1 MPRKKTIQ
9 PAPIQTIYV
18 HDGIAS
24 FEIEIRD
31 NSCYLISRGSHKRD
45 AYNEK
50 LWKVMEHVVQDYL
63 SPSGRK
69 IMPKRM
75 YSTGEL
81 NNYLESPSKF
91 ATQFEIWGYSG
102 IDGEDPSAIRKKL
115 YTDVKRELKIF
126 EGAIARNVKNI
137 A

>member
-69 IMPKRM
+69 LIPR
-75 YSTGEL
+75 
-81 NNYLESPSKF
+81 NADYLRSA
-91 ATQFEIWGYSG
+91 ATFTNQYDLWGYGGFSG
-102 IDGEDPSAIRKKL
+102 ADPNAIRKKL
-115 YTDVKRELKIF
+115 YTDVKRQLKIL
-126 EGAIARNVKNI
+126 EGAIVKNVKNI

>member
-69 IMPKRM
+69 LIPR
-75 YSTGEL
+75 
-81 NNYLESPSKF
+81 NADYLRSA
-91 ATQFEIWGYSG
+91 ATFTNQFEIWGYSG

-115 YTDVKRELKIF
+115 YTDVKRQLKIL
-126 EGAIARNVKNI
+126 EGAIVKNVKNI

>member
-69 IMPKRM
+69 LIPR
-75 YSTGEL
+75 
-81 NNYLESPSKF
+81 NADYLRSA
-91 ATQFEIWGYSG
+91 ATFTNQYDLWGYGGFSG
-102 IDGEDPSAIRKKL
+102 ADPNAIRKKL

>member
-69 IMPKRM
+69 LIPR
-75 YSTGEL
+75 
-81 NNYLESPSKF
+81 NADYLRSA
-91 ATQFEIWGYSG
+91 ATFTNQFEIWGYSG
-102 IDGEDPSAIRKKL
+102 IDGEDPRAIRKKL
-115 YTDVKRELKIF
+115 YTDVKRQLKIF

>member
-9 PAPIQTIYV
+9 PAPLEIIYV
-18 HDGIAS
+18 NEGIVS

-31 NSCYLISRGSHKRD
+31 GSCNLISRGSHKRD
-45 AYNEK
+45 AYEKK

-69 IMPKRM
+69 LIPRNAD
-75 YSTGEL
+75 YLRSTVAFTNQYDL
-81 NNYLESPSKF
+81 
-91 ATQFEIWGYSG
+91 WGYGGFSG
-102 IDGEDPSAIRKKL
+102 ADPNAIRKKL
-115 YTDVKRELKIF
+115 YTDVKRQLKVF
-126 EGAIARNVKNI
+126 ERAIARNVKNI

>member
-69 IMPKRM
+69 LIPR
-75 YSTGEL
+75 
-81 NNYLESPSKF
+81 NADYLRSA
-91 ATQFEIWGYSG
+91 ATFTNQYDLWGYGGFSG
-102 IDGEDPSAIRKKL
+102 ADPNAIRKKL
-115 YTDVKRELKIF
+115 YTDVKRQLKIF
-126 EGAIARNVKNI
+126 EGVIARNVKNI

>member
-9 PAPIQTIYV
+9 PAPLEIIYV
-18 HDGIAS
+18 NEGIAS

-69 IMPKRM
+69 LIPR
-75 YSTGEL
+75 
-81 NNYLESPSKF
+81 NADYLRSA
-91 ATQFEIWGYSG
+91 ATFTNQFEIWGYSG

-115 YTDVKRELKIF
+115 YTDVKRQLKIF

>member
-69 IMPKRM
+69 LIPR
-75 YSTGEL
+75 
-81 NNYLESPSKF
+81 NADYLRSA
-91 ATQFEIWGYSG
+91 ATFTNQYDLWGYGGFSG
-102 IDGEDPSAIRKKL
+102 ADPNAIRKKL
-115 YTDVKRELKIF
+115 YTDVKRKLKIF

>member
-9 PAPIQTIYV
+9 PAPLEIVYV
-18 HDGIAS
+18 NEGIAS

-31 NSCYLISRGSHKRD
+31 ESCNLISRGSHKRD
-45 AYNEK
+45 TYEK
-50 LWKVMEHVVQDYL
+50 KLCKVMERVVDDYL
-63 SPSGRK
+63 TPSGRK
-69 IMPKRM
+69 LIPR
-75 YSTGEL
+75 
-81 NNYLESPSKF
+81 NADYLRSA
-91 ATQFEIWGYSG
+91 ATFTNQYDLWGYGGFSG
-102 IDGEDPSAIRKKL
+102 ADPNAIRKKL

>member
-69 IMPKRM
+69 LIPR
-75 YSTGEL
+75 
-81 NNYLESPSKF
+81 NADYLRSA
-91 ATQFEIWGYSG
+91 ATFTNQFEIWGYSG

-115 YTDVKRELKIF
+115 YTDVKRQLKIF

>member
-69 IMPKRM
+69 LIPR
-75 YSTGEL
+75 
-81 NNYLESPSKF
+81 NADYLRSA
-91 ATQFEIWGYSG
+91 ATFTNQYDLWGYGGFSG
-102 IDGEDPSAIRKKL
+102 ADPNAIRKKL
-115 YTDVKRELKIF
+115 YTDVKRQLKIF
-126 EGAIARNVKNI
+126 EGAIAKNVKNI

>member
-69 IMPKRM
+69 LIPR
-75 YSTGEL
+75 
-81 NNYLESPSKF
+81 NADYLRSA
-91 ATQFEIWGYSG
+91 ATFTNQFEIWGYSG

-115 YTDVKRELKIF
+115 YTDVKRKLKIF

>member
-63 SPSGRK
+63 TPSGRK
-69 IMPKRM
+69 LIPR
-75 YSTGEL
+75 
-81 NNYLESPSKF
+81 NADYLRSA
-91 ATQFEIWGYSG
+91 ATFTNQYDLWGYGGFSG
-102 IDGEDPSAIRKKL
+102 ADPNAIRKKL

>member
-69 IMPKRM
+69 LIPR
-75 YSTGEL
+75 
-81 NNYLESPSKF
+81 NADYLRSA
-91 ATQFEIWGYSG
+91 ATFTNQYDLWGYGGFSG
-102 IDGEDPSAIRKKL
+102 ADPNAIRKKL
-115 YTDVKRELKIF
+115 YTDVKRQLKIF

>member
-69 IMPKRM
+69 LIPR
-75 YSTGEL
+75 
-81 NNYLESPSKF
+81 NADYLRSA
-91 ATQFEIWGYSG
+91 ATFTNQYDLWGYGGFSG
-102 IDGEDPSAIRKKL
+102 ADPNAIRKKL
-115 YTDVKRELKIF
+115 YTDVKRELKIL
-126 EGAIARNVKNI
+126 EGAIVKNVKNI

>member
-69 IMPKRM
+69 LIPR
-75 YSTGEL
+75 
-81 NNYLESPSKF
+81 NADYLRSA
-91 ATQFEIWGYSG
+91 ATFTNQYDLWGYGGFSG
-102 IDGEDPSAIRKKL
+102 ADPNAIRKKL

-126 EGAIARNVKNI
+126 EAAIARNVKNI

>member
-31 NSCYLISRGSHKRD
+31 ESCNLISRGSHKRD

-69 IMPKRM
+69 LIPR
-75 YSTGEL
+75 
-81 NNYLESPSKF
+81 NADYLRSA
-91 ATQFEIWGYSG
+91 ATFTNQYDLWGYGGFSG
-102 IDGEDPSAIRKKL
+102 ADPNAIRKKL